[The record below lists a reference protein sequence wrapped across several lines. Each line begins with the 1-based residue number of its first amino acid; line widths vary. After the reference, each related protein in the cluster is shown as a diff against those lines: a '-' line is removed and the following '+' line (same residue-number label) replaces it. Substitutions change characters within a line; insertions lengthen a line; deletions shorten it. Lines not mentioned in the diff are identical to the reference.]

1 MSCQNS
7 WRPKS
12 PPEIP
17 RFSSPPTMEFWM
29 VPAAAG
35 PPAGSG
41 KLAERT
47 RILMGFPWLIM
58 VNDSMM
64 VNDG

>member
-1 MSCQNS
+1 
-7 WRPKS
+7 
-12 PPEIP
+12 
-17 RFSSPPTMEFWM
+17 MEFWM